1 MNLPATGAPPPR
13 ITHTNHTNHTTQT
26 THEHDDYYY
35 YNYDHVDDHD
45 DAEQQNCRS
54 QQTLCCSTI
63 QAGVTQCPASIA
75 LSSVVGILRGLLF
88 HVVSVI
94 RRDRRGC
101 HKGNV
106 PPRLVPRVFLQRDG
120 RLHPSLL
127 WVPCVGGLCACHTL
141 RRVSTW
147 HVDPQHLSVADQCA
161 CLFACCLAS
170 FRCFWFCYS
179 HTSDRFLTSFSVQR
193 ESTLT
198 SAFETH
204 RTPLVTPG

>member
-106 PPRLVPRVFLQRDG
+106 PPCLVPRVFLQRDG

-127 WVPCVGGLCACHTL
+127 WVSCVGGLCACHTL

-147 HVDPQHLSVADQCA
+147 HVDPQHLWVADQCA
-161 CLFACCLAS
+161 CLFACSRLFAAAAVLATGPPQIAS
-170 FRCFWFCYS
+170 SRYFVF
-179 HTSDRFLTSFSVQR
+179 D
-193 ESTLT
+193 
-198 SAFETH
+198 AN
-204 RTPLVTPG
+204 